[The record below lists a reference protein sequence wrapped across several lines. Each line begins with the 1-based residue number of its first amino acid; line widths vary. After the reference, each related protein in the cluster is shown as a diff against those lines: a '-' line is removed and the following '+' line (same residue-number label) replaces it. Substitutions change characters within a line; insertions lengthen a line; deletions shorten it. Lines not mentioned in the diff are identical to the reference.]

1 MSFLNR
7 LLAATAAFACVHG
20 VYAKFD
26 LESSKN
32 VVVYWGEQL

>member
-1 MSFLNR
+1 MSFMNR